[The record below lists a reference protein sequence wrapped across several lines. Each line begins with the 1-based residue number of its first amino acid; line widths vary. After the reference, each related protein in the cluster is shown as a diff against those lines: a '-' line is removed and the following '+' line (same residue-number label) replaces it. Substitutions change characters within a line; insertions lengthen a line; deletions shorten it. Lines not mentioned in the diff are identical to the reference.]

1 MKRRAVFL
9 DRDGVLNAVIV
20 RDGRPYPPASEE
32 DLRLLPDVAEACHVL
47 REAGF
52 LLIMVTNQPDI
63 ARGTISENI
72 VTSINRRL
80 QRELSLDGVSMC
92 PHDGD
97 GCDCRKPK
105 PGLLLEAADRF
116 GIDLSAS
123 YIVGDRWR
131 DTEAG
136 QNAGCFAI
144 FIDHGYHEQ
153 RPSPPYHRVTS
164 LREAASWIIGKTNG
178 RASDD

>member
-9 DRDGVLNAVIV
+9 DRDGVLNAAVV
-20 RDGRPYPPASEE
+20 RDGRPYPPVSAV
-32 DLRLLPDVAEACHVL
+32 DLQVLPGVPEACQVL
-47 REAGF
+47 RDAGF

-63 ARGTISENI
+63 ARGTVSEDI
-72 VTSINRRL
+72 VTSINDRL

-105 PGLLLEAADRF
+105 PGLLLEAADRL
-116 GIDLSAS
+116 GIDLGAS
-123 YIVGDRWR
+123 YMVGDRWR

-136 QNAGCFAI
+136 QNAGCSAV
-144 FIDHGYHEQ
+144 FIDYGYREQ
-153 RPSPPYHRVTS
+153 RPKQPYHRVTS
-164 LREAASWIIGKTNG
+164 LREAASWIIGQTN
-178 RASDD
+178 REATDA